1 MSTDP
6 TNGNTLTYRITQ
18 LEREVEKLET
28 RWDTSF
34 SDLRSQMVMLTREVA
49 VFHAEFNA
57 HVQSSGD
64 RLDQLEGSVNE
75 DVRGLR
81 RLLLGTGG
89 AVLVAAIT
97 FAISAFKVFG
107 GPG

>member
-1 MSTDP
+1 MPDQP
-6 TNGNTLTYRITQ
+6 NGNTLTYRITMI
-18 LEREVEKLET
+18 ERELDKLET

-34 SDLRSQMVMLTREVA
+34 TDLRSQITSLTREVA
-49 VFHAEFNA
+49 VFHEQFNA
-57 HVQSSGD
+57 EVKSVRE
-64 RLDQLEGSVNE
+64 RLDQLEESVNE

-81 RLLLGTGG
+81 RILLSVGT

-97 FAISAFKVFG
+97 FAITSLAVFG